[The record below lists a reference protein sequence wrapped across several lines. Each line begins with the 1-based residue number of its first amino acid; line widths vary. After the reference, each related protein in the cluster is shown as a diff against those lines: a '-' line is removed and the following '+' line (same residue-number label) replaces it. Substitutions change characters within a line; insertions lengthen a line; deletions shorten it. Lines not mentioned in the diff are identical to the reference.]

1 MDFLPISILIVSF
14 LIGIVVLLDSIN
26 ELKLPIYKT
35 IIASVNIIV
44 AVIFFALYNTV
55 IKNDATLALI
65 LAGFF
70 GLGRMLL
77 SVVERSSGSGAA
89 GLDSFIFGQTAT
101 ILLKDLYLIIGIAV
115 IVNLL
120 IIMFWKEFK
129 LQTFNQEFFNT
140 SGFSSR
146 LIEIIF

>member
-55 IKNDATLALI
+55 IKNDATFEKI
-65 LAGFF
+65 YF
-70 GLGRMLL
+70 GL
-77 SVVERSSGSGAA
+77 VFWI
-89 GLDSFIFGQTAT
+89 FIT
-101 ILLKDLYLIIGIAV
+101 ISIYC
-115 IVNLL
+115 N
-120 IIMFWKEFK
+120 
-129 LQTFNQEFFNT
+129 
-140 SGFSSR
+140 
-146 LIEIIF
+146 IIF